1 MSENR
6 FTSILNSFGRYIK
19 SIFIPEPITISNGKV
34 IVPPRPKAP
43 YIIIGLVVLSI
54 YSLRVTEFDLPRLID
69 RFDQLVPIMGR
80 IFNPEFEYVGEVI
93 GPVLDTIQM
102 SLIGTFLGV
111 FLALPV
117 AFLASGNIN
126 KNKLI
131 VTITKVILV
140 FFRTFPILVY
150 AMILVLLFYYG
161 TFAGTVAITIFT
173 FSIISKMLY
182 EHIETI
188 DLGAFE
194 AMQATGSGIL
204 KSFIT
209 AILPEILPTYYSL
222 SLYSLEINIRYAAV
236 LGYVN
241 AGGIGMLMNDRMSL
255 NQWER
260 LGTILLALFVV
271 VFTIETISKSIRKR
285 LV

>member
-1 MSENR
+1 MKKLIVNTLL
-6 FTSILNSFGRYIK
+6 FIK
-19 SIFIPEPITISNGKV
+19 SIFIPQPIELTNGK
-34 IVPPRPKAP
+34 IVEPPRPLAP
-43 YIIIGLVVLSI
+43 YIVVGLFIASI
-54 YSLRVTEFDLPRLID
+54 YFMQVTGFDFPRLI
-69 RFDQLVPIMGR
+69 RRIEQLVPIMGR
-80 IFNPEFEYVGEVI
+80 IFNPEIAYAPDVL
-93 GPVLDTIQM
+93 GPIVDTIQM
-102 SLIGTFLGV
+102 SFLGSFLGV
-111 FLALPV
+111 VLALPV
-117 AFLASGNIN
+117 AFIASSNIN
-126 KNKLI
+126 KNKFVVVLTRI
-131 VTITKVILV
+131 ILV
-140 FFRTFPILVY
+140 FFRTYPIIVY

-173 FSIISKMLY
+173 FSIVSKMLY

-194 AMQATGSGIL
+194 AMQATGSSVL

-209 AILPEILPTYYSL
+209 AILPEILPTYYSI
-222 SLYSLEINIRYAAV
+222 SLYSFEINIRHAAV

-260 LGTILLALFVV
+260 LGTILFALFIV
-271 VFTIETISKSIRKR
+271 VFSIETLSKTIRKR